1 MSWRSL
7 ARVKN
12 PSAWPCASPAMATR
26 KGAAGLTTGA
36 DACDLAFGTT
46 AKERTA
52 RIKMNARFIAIPPG
66 ISAVN
71 PNIAGLTL
79 PPGASGPAL
88 LAITRAVL
96 FRRSGSDLNQI
107 GLISDLRTAGTPASR
122 MNGAALETID
132 QGADGDGGFD
142 EMADLQG
149 T

>member
-1 MSWRSL
+1 
-7 ARVKN
+7 
-12 PSAWPCASPAMATR
+12 
-26 KGAAGLTTGA
+26 
-36 DACDLAFGTT
+36 
-46 AKERTA
+46 
-52 RIKMNARFIAIPPG
+52 MNARFIAIPPG

-149 T
+149 TCDFFGAYPMEAAAGGATTLRAVRCAAEYARLNTGFEVG